1 MTSYIL
7 YLKLKKENIELKKKL
22 LEYEDIIILQKDV
35 FIFMF
40 VALIIAQVVYIYSNE
55 YLIIL

>member
-7 YLKLKKENIELKKKL
+7 YQKLKKENIELKKKL